1 MSEFRPVHLQVPDE
15 VIHAFLEPY
24 PRTDIPHQFVDEW
37 WTVATF
43 EEKVNSIDWDV
54 LFAAVNK
61 TASPGVPYHDLSAT
75 DGLLLESH
83 RNYIIQLVI
92 ERLDRLLECGQR
104 CLTMNAMQLVLHG
117 LCDPIRVF
125 IKNEPHLIK
134 KIESG
139 KLRIISSVSL
149 VDQLVERL
157 LFSRQNEA
165 EIQNYD
171 MIPSKPGFGMLEQQS
186 VESIRAYVKYLNE
199 MGPIAGTD
207 MSSWDFTFQA
217 WEWNT
222 EFKMRAL
229 LCGAKAW
236 DSWTIMAMARIRCV
250 SLSVYALS
258 DGSLYVQAAPGV
270 MKSGCYLTSS
280 TNSRM
285 RAFCAFLRKS
295 ASMTMGDDCVE
306 NTHGDSFESMRAFY
320 HKIGHN
326 LKMITNFGENTI
338 EFCSHQISETTVI
351 PINWVKMLVNFLLRG
366 EFDELSLTQLEM
378 ELKDLPRDRVHDV
391 LRSFGVNV

>member
-1 MSEFRPVHLQVPDE
+1 MLQVPDDI
-15 VIHAFLEPY
+15 VRTFLEPF
-24 PRTDIPHQFVDEW
+24 PRTEIPYQFVDEW
-37 WTVATF
+37 WSVATF
-43 EEKVNSIDWDV
+43 EEKVESIDWDT

-61 TASPGVPYHDLSAT
+61 TASPGVPYHNLSNT

-92 ERLDRLLECGQR
+92 ERLDRLLEYGQR
-104 CLTMNAMQLVLHG
+104 SLTMNAMQLVIHG

-125 IKNEPHLIK
+125 IKNEPHTLK
-134 KIESG
+134 KIDSG

-171 MIPSKPGFGMLEQQS
+171 AIPSKPGFGMLEQQA
-186 VESIRAYVKYLNE
+186 VDDIRQYVKFLRS

-217 WEWNT
+217 WEWNL
-222 EFKMRAL
+222 EFKMRGL
-229 LCGAKAW
+229 LCNAKAW
-236 DSWTIMAMARIRCV
+236 DSWTVMAMARIRCV
-250 SLSVYALS
+250 SLSVFALS
-258 DGSLYVQAAPGV
+258 DGSLYVQAAPGI

-285 RAFCAFLRKS
+285 RSFCAFLRRS

-306 NTHGDSFESMRAFY
+306 NSHGDSFESMKNFY
-320 HKIGHN
+320 RKIGHN
-326 LKMITNFGENTI
+326 LKMITNFGEDTI
-338 EFCSHQISETTVI
+338 EFCSHHISDTAVV
-351 PINWVKMLVNFLLRG
+351 PVNWVKMLINFLLRG

-378 ELKDLPRDRVHDV
+378 EFKDLPRDRVHEV
-391 LRSFGVNV
+391 LRSFGVHV